1 MSLIRML
8 RLPRRARLF
17 LQLQLVTFAV
27 GTALLLRSHTEK
39 GTSVK
44 AALDGTLLDMQTNGW
59 FLLLPFFGLCLF
71 LLRTDPRPKSLRHV
85 FVKWTVIFLVMEF
98 TTQWTR
104 EGWAVATASLPVMAL
119 RFGSAGAMAAAVW
132 WLMERSPR
140 VHPPAPSHGHAAHGG
155 QPHRH
160 G

>member
-71 LLRTDPRPKSLRHV
+71 LLRTDSRMRRTRQV

-104 EGWAVATASLPVMAL
+104 EGWAVATASFPVMAL

-140 VHPPAPSHGHAAHGG
+140 VHAPSHGHAAQGG
-155 QPHRH
+155 QSHRH

>member
-1 MSLIRML
+1 MGLIRML

-71 LLRTDPRPKSLRHV
+71 LLRTDSRMRRTRQV
-85 FVKWTVIFLVMEF
+85 FVKWTLIFLVMEF

-104 EGWAVATASLPVMAL
+104 EGWAVATASFPVMAL

-140 VHPPAPSHGHAAHGG
+140 VHPPAHGHAAQGG
-155 QPHRH
+155 QSHRH

>member
-1 MSLIRML
+1 MGLIRML
-8 RLPRRARLF
+8 RLPCRARLF
-17 LQLQLVTFAV
+17 LQLQLVTFAE

-71 LLRTDPRPKSLRHV
+71 LLRTDSRMRRTRQV
-85 FVKWTVIFLVMEF
+85 FMKWTLIFLVMEF

-104 EGWAVATASLPVMAL
+104 EGWAVATSSFPVMAL

-140 VHPPAPSHGHAAHGG
+140 VHAPAHGHAAQGG
-155 QPHRH
+155 QSHRH

>member
-1 MSLIRML
+1 MGLLRFL
-8 RLPRRARLF
+8 RLRRKAKLF

-27 GTALLLRSHTEK
+27 GLALLLRAHTEK
-39 GTSVK
+39 GTTFQ

-71 LLRTDPRPKSLRHV
+71 LLRTDPRPRRTRQV
-85 FVKWTVIFLVMEF
+85 FVKWSMIFLVMEF

-104 EGWAVATASLPVMAL
+104 EGWAVASSSFPVMAL
-119 RFGSAGAMAAAVW
+119 RFASAGAMAAAIW

-140 VHPPAPSHGHAAHGG
+140 VHPPGHSHSQSSHASRSGG
-155 QPHRH
+155 
-160 G
+160 GS

>member
-1 MSLIRML
+1 MGLIRML

-59 FLLLPFFGLCLF
+59 FMLLPFFGLCLF
-71 LLRTDPRPKSLRHV
+71 LLRTDSRMRRTRQV

-104 EGWAVATASLPVMAL
+104 EGWAVATASFPVMAL

-140 VHPPAPSHGHAAHGG
+140 VHAPGHGHAAQGG
-155 QPHRH
+155 QSHRH

>member
-1 MSLIRML
+1 MGLIRIL

-71 LLRTDPRPKSLRHV
+71 LLRTDSRMRRTRQV

-104 EGWAVATASLPVMAL
+104 EGWAVAAASFPVMAL

-140 VHPPAPSHGHAAHGG
+140 VHPPAHGHAGQGG
-155 QPHRH
+155 QSHRH

>member
-1 MSLIRML
+1 MGLIRML

-71 LLRTDPRPKSLRHV
+71 LLRTDSRMRRTRQV

-104 EGWAVATASLPVMAL
+104 EGWAVATASFPVMAL

-140 VHPPAPSHGHAAHGG
+140 VHPPAHGHAAQGG
-155 QPHRH
+155 QSYRN

>member
-71 LLRTDPRPKSLRHV
+71 LLRTDSRMRRTRQV

-104 EGWAVATASLPVMAL
+104 EGWAVATASFPVMAL

-140 VHPPAPSHGHAAHGG
+140 VHAPVHGHAAQGG
-155 QPHRH
+155 QSHRH